1 MALGVGCAAP
11 PGKAHENKTG
21 AWRVFRPVFDPEA
34 CNRCGMC
41 ALVCPEGCVHENEE
55 GMFEPDLDYC
65 KGCGLCEEICPKDAI
80 RMEKEE
86 K

>member
-1 MALGVGCAAP
+1 
-11 PGKAHENKTG
+11 
-21 AWRVFRPVFDPEA
+21 
-34 CNRCGMC
+34 MC
-41 ALVCPEGCVHENEE
+41 ATVCPEGCVHETEE

-65 KGCGLCEEICPKDAI
+65 KGCGICAEVCPKSSI